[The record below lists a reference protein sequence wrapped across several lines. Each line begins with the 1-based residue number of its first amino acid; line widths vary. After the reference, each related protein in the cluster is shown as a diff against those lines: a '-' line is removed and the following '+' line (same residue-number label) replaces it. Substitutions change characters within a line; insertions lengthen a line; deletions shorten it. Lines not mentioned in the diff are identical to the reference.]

1 MRPPQI
7 RVPARN
13 SERRLTIE
21 ERALWKGAVKAAKPL
36 SSKRPMQA
44 TQSVSEAIQQR
55 SKMEASA
62 KEATQFRLYEVRS
75 YSPPVQQ
82 QKHIASLEG
91 LERSLR
97 SDISK
102 SRVAIDRRLDLHGLR
117 QGEAHSRLKHFILD
131 AYLNGDRTVI
141 VITGKG
147 GLEAQ
152 RDAATMSGGRGVLR
166 RLTPQWLAS
175 SDLRDMIVGIDT
187 AAHAHGGNGALYVR
201 IRRRRTFL

>member
-13 SERRLTIE
+13 SERQLTSE
-21 ERALWKGAVKAAKPL
+21 ERVLWKSAVKAAKPL
-36 SSKRPMQA
+36 SSKLASQLPHPISKVIDRQF
-44 TQSVSEAIQQR
+44 
-55 SKMEASA
+55 KMEAGDKGS
-62 KEATQFRLYEVRS
+62 TSPRLYEVRS
-75 YSPPVQQ
+75 YSPPVQR
-82 QKHIASLEG
+82 QKHIESLEG

-97 SDISK
+97 SNISK

-117 QGEAHSRLKHFILD
+117 QGEAHSRLNHFILD

-147 GLEAQ
+147 VLETEN
-152 RDAATMSGGRGVLR
+152 DAATMSGGRGVLR

-175 SDLRDMIVGIDT
+175 PDLRDMIVGIDT
-187 AAHAHGGNGALYVR
+187 AAHAHGGEGALYVR
-201 IRRRRTFL
+201 IRRLRPTL